1 MKASVKHRNRLL
13 SRIPRKS
20 LFTWDSENTF
30 LHQFI
35 FPDQGRTVHTD
46 LQVDGAEADSQ
57 CAALLT
63 DHRPDL
69 VDSAISL
76 RMGVLPHHQ

>member
-1 MKASVKHRNRLL
+1 M
-13 SRIPRKS
+13 
-20 LFTWDSENTF
+20 
-30 LHQFI
+30 
-35 FPDQGRTVHTD
+35 VHID
-46 LQVDGAEADSQ
+46 LQVDGAEADIQ
-57 CAALLT
+57 CAVLLT